1 MIVVFFSNV
10 LNHHQV
16 ALCDELFRQ
25 NNGKFYFVE
34 VGRLDASRKAMGF
47 KQFDREYLIRIC
59 DGETQRTRALELA
72 IDADVAIMGADS
84 YPYLKKRLNRG
95 RGVTFS
101 YSERW
106 LKQGLKNIFSPTF
119 LKLIGRYLFKGRKC
133 KWYMLA
139 ASGYLANDLSRF
151 GIFKNKVFK
160 WGYFPKY
167 SEIPRIARTKKE
179 FVKILWVAR
188 FIDWKCP
195 DMMIEL
201 AKRLHEERCDF
212 EITMIG
218 DGPLH
223 VCLQS
228 GLLENPELSKQIRLL
243 GNKANEDVLK
253 EMSISDIFC
262 ITSTRREGWGAVLGE
277 AMAMGCCPVASIE
290 AGATPLLIK
299 DGENGLV
306 FKTDD
311 AKNLYEKVKYLL
323 DNPKEREKMGR
334 AARETMLTDWNAESA
349 AKEFL
354 TLARHKLENADYLPA
369 ESNKPG
375 SIAKVLKMK

>member
-1 MIVVFFSNV
+1 MIIAFFSNV

-72 IDADVAIMGADS
+72 IEADVAIMGADS
-84 YPYLKKRLNRG
+84 YPYLKKRLNSG
-95 RGVTFS
+95 NGVMFS

-106 LKQGLKNIFSPTF
+106 LKQGLKNILSPTF
-119 LKLIGRYLFKGRKC
+119 LKLIGLYLFKGRKC

-139 ASGYLANDLSRF
+139 ASGYLANDLDQI

-167 SEIPRIARTKKE
+167 QDIPRIVRTKKE
-179 FVKILWVAR
+179 LVKILWVAR

-195 DMMIEL
+195 GMMIDL
-201 AKRLHEERCDF
+201 AQRLYEERYDF
-212 EITMIG
+212 KITMIG
-218 DGPLH
+218 NGVLYEST
-223 VCLQS
+223 QS
-228 GLLENPELSKQIRLL
+228 ELLANSELSKRVRIL
-243 GNKANEDVLK
+243 GNMTNEDVLK

-277 AMAMGCCPVASIE
+277 AMASGCAVVTSSA
-290 AGATPLLIK
+290 AGATPFLVRHR
-299 DGENGLV
+299 DNGLV
-306 FKTDD
+306 FKVDD
-311 AKNLYEKVKYLL
+311 KKDFYEKVKYLL

-334 AARETMLTDWNAESA
+334 AAMKTMLTEWNAESA

-354 TLARHKLENADYLPA
+354 SLAQHKLEDADYLPA

-375 SIAKVLKMK
+375 SIARVQKMQ